1 MNDYSNDL
9 SLIENIIAN
18 TPLWGGISRNSYFKE
33 FTKSFITEI
42 IDVLIIRIITVI
54 VSPPWRAMGG
64 TIDY

>member
-18 TPLWGGISRNSYFKE
+18 TPLWGGISRNSYFKD

-42 IDVLIIRIITVI
+42 IDVRM
-54 VSPPWRAMGG
+54 VSDNYGHC
-64 TIDY
+64 